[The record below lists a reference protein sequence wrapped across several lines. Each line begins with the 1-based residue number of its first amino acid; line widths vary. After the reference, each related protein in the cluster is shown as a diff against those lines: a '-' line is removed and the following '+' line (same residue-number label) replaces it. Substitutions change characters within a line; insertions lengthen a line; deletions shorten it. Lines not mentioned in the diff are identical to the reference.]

1 MRKHHSPLVELMKLQ
16 DDINRLMC
24 DLSSQI
30 SGESY
35 QDGGSW
41 IPSVDLGEDTEQM
54 VVQVEMPGVTLE
66 HVQISFQNGYLQI
79 RGEKKPPLPSQ
90 ETHYLCLERSYGRF
104 CRVIY
109 LNVAV
114 DLDNARARLNNGIL
128 TIVIP
133 KLKDRR
139 KLEKI
144 IPVEQ

>member
-1 MRKHHSPLVELMKLQ
+1 MRKHQSPLVELMKLQ
-16 DDINRLMC
+16 EEISRLMC

-35 QDGGSW
+35 QEGGGW
-41 IPSVDLGEDTEQM
+41 IPSVDLGEDSDKL
-54 VVQVEMPGVTLE
+54 VVQVEVPGITLE
-66 HVQISFQNGYLQI
+66 NVQVSFQNGYLQI
-79 RGEKKPPLPSQ
+79 IGDKKPPLPIR
-90 ETHYLCLERSYGRF
+90 EAHYLCLERSYGRF

-114 DLDNARARLNNGIL
+114 DLEAAKARLKNGIL

-139 KLEKI
+139 KLEKT
-144 IPVEQ
+144 IPIES

>member
-1 MRKHHSPLVELMKLQ
+1 MKLQ

-41 IPSVDLGEDTEQM
+41 IPSVDLGEDTDQV
-54 VVQVEMPGVTLE
+54 VVQVEMPGVTPE
-66 HVQISFQNGYLQI
+66 HVQISFQNGYLQV

-90 ETHYLCLERSYGRF
+90 EAHYLCLERSYGRF

-114 DLDNARARLNNGIL
+114 DLDNCPCPAQERNPDHRH
-128 TIVIP
+128 P
-133 KLKDRR
+133 
-139 KLEKI
+139 
-144 IPVEQ
+144 

>member
-1 MRKHHSPLVELMKLQ
+1 MKLQ
-16 DDINRLMC
+16 EDINRLMC

-41 IPSVDLGEDTEQM
+41 IPSVDLGEDTEQV
-54 VVQVEMPGVTLE
+54 VVQVELPGVMPE
-66 HVQISFQNGYLQI
+66 YVRVSFQNGYLQVS
-79 RGEKKPPLPSQ
+79 GEKRPPLPAR
-90 ETHYLCLERSYGRF
+90 EAHYLCLERSYGKF

-114 DLDNARARLNNGIL
+114 DLEAAKARLRNGIL

-133 KLKDRR
+133 KLNDRR

-144 IPVEQ
+144 IPVE